1 MKLKRDN
8 IEESIEY
15 VMELIDRMKKTSNK
29 DWKNI
34 IKLKQKILFKLANKD
49 YSQTQTRILVAK
61 LIVQT
66 ITALRSNDRINAI
79 NRLIN
84 KSDRSLLLLA
94 YVFRDLLNLDESIE
108 DESFCDYLAKRIDS
122 YSSEVVVFD
131 LLQVYCQKSVNQH
144 EKVLELLQNKDNQYS
159 LPVKQTNKLLLILK
173 LFPESSTIVEKAYK
187 NLVKK
192 ALVFF
197 ESSDE
202 NNNE

>member
-1 MKLKRDN
+1 
-8 IEESIEY
+8 
-15 VMELIDRMKKTSNK
+15 MKKTSNK

>member
-1 MKLKRDN
+1 MISVYSEPAISPALKE
-8 IEESIEY
+8 IS
-15 VMELIDRMKKTSNK
+15 K
-29 DWKNI
+29 
-34 IKLKQKILFKLANKD
+34 KD

-66 ITALRSNDRINAI
+66 IAALRSNDRINAI